1 MNSIYL
7 ILIALGFSAG
17 IIVSVIDSDKNQ
29 TQNINIDAEMEN
41 CNNLEA
47 LQEPETNVNILDIID

>member
-1 MNSIYL
+1 MNAIYL

-17 IIVSVIDSDKNQ
+17 IIVSVVDSDTNQ
-29 TQNINIDAEMEN
+29 TQNINIDEDMDN

-47 LQEPETNVNILDIID
+47 IQEPETKVNILDIID